1 MSVQYNNYIQEHIM
15 NVEKSL
21 VMLKDITL
29 ATSFSSP
36 AKKEMQRE
44 AFNKATC
51 NVARH
56 DESKYGRE
64 EYKAYDEYFYGPKTI
79 LTDFEFNKA
88 WLHHIHYNP
97 HHWQHWILIH
107 DDEPMEALDMPEEYI
122 IEMICDWWSFSF
134 KTNDLT
140 IIFKWYDQHKKGMI
154 MSDHTKE
161 RVEYYLDI
169 IKNYT
174 GGLNDAK

>member
-15 NVEKSL
+15 NVKKAL

-64 EYKAYDEYFYGPKTI
+64 EY
-79 LTDFEFNKA
+79 
-88 WLHHIHYNP
+88 P

-107 DDEPMEALDMPEEYI
+107 DDESMEALDMPEEYI
-122 IEMICDWWSFSF
+122 IEMICNWWSFSF

-140 IIFKWYDQHKKGMI
+140 TIFKWYDQHKKGMI
-154 MSDHTKE
+154 MSYHTKE

-169 IKNYT
+169 IKNYV
-174 GGLNDAK
+174 GGLTNV